1 MFEST
6 TVFGKHCISCEM
18 VSDSKLTLRR
28 AWEKDGNVMPY
39 KHAALFR
46 FSI

>member
-6 TVFGKHCISCEM
+6 TVFEKHCISCEM
-18 VSDSKLTLRR
+18 VSDSKLTLWR
-28 AWEKDGNVMPY
+28 AREKDGNVMPY
-39 KHAALFR
+39 KHAVLFG